1 MSRHSEFCLIT
12 AIWARRPM
20 RTISRGTSF
29 VPSRTMRLSVALSML
44 IGLSACIVIP
54 IGVGQESLLSEKQLD
69 FIEIGASTKEQ
80 VAAAM
85 SNYLTTSSSG
95 KASVTVTPIKFRNG
109 DWWLYSQT
117 RKEAKWAIIGIDGSL
132 GFGDVD
138 YRFALIKFDSNEVV
152 AELELSSSEG
162 NRCNESGICVGESF
176 RPQLRAPIQDDQ
188 IAKQFAIP
196 EDRCGVYVYGVGVP
210 DRHNALW
217 RSLPI
222 WLDGRQVGLIVDG
235 RQYFY
240 WELIPG
246 SHEVAFTNTRG
257 SQRTQLSLGCRAGT
271 AYVLE
276 LDKGGKVFWE
286 RGRRS
291 KIVLRGSL
299 AGRTAIR
306 RRRLTLTGS

>member
-12 AIWARRPM
+12 AILARRPK

-29 VPSRTMRLSVALSML
+29 VPSRSMRLSVALSML
-44 IGLSACIVIP
+44 IGLSACVAIP
-54 IGVGQESLLSEKQLD
+54 TRVGQENLLSEKQLD

-117 RKEAKWAIIGIDGSL
+117 RKEAEWAIIGL
-132 GFGDVD
+132 GGVGGISGDVD

-196 EDRCGVYVYGVGVP
+196 EDRCGIYVYGVPSKNLGG
-210 DRHNALW
+210 W
-217 RSLPI
+217 QSLLI

-246 SHEVAFTNTRG
+246 SHKVAFTNTNGSIRG
-257 SQRTQLSLGCRAGT
+257 GQLNLACRAGK

-276 LDKGGKVFWE
+276 LDTAPAFW
-286 RGRRS
+286 RSGRRS
-291 KIVLRGSL
+291 KIVLRDSL

-306 RRRLTLTGS
+306 KRRLTLTGS

>member
-12 AIWARRPM
+12 AIGARRPM

-44 IGLSACIVIP
+44 IGLSACYIAIP

-85 SNYLTTSSSG
+85 SNFLTTSSSG
-95 KASVTVTPIKFRNG
+95 NASVTVTPIKFRNG

-117 RKEAKWAIIGIDGSL
+117 RKEAKWAIIGIEG
-132 GFGDVD
+132 GVTTGDVD

-162 NRCNESGICVGESF
+162 TRCNESGICVGESF

-196 EDRCGVYVYGVGVP
+196 EDRCGVYVYGVP
-210 DRHNALW
+210 LKTNALW
-217 RSLPI
+217 QSLPI

-276 LDKGGKVFWE
+276 LDMGGKVFSE
-286 RGRRS
+286 RGRRP